1 MVSKCY
7 LNYVKLRDAN
17 YMTDYAVGK
26 RAGINRANF
35 TQWKKGKAA
44 PSRNSLEKMA
54 KLFDVP
60 VNYFYE
66 G

>member
-7 LNYVKLRDAN
+7 HNYAKLRDAN
-17 YMTDYAVGK
+17 HMTDYAVGK
-26 RAGINRANF
+26 RAGVNRACF
-35 TQWKKGKAA
+35 SQWSKGVSK
-44 PSRNSLEKMA
+44 PSFNSLEKLA
-54 KLFDVP
+54 NYFGVP